1 MHIYDVLDLV
11 ERPNSPKVEKVYFSK
26 CTGFT
31 IYSNS
36 AILEKIAFCR
46 FAGESA
52 IRQLPVWV
60 RPQVKKYDVFGR
72 ALRDMIVFFKTAEQT
87 VSLFPSVHLYF

>member
-1 MHIYDVLDLV
+1 M
-11 ERPNSPKVEKVYFSK
+11 ERPYTPKVEKVYFYK
-26 CTGFT
+26 CIGFT
-31 IYSNS
+31 VYSNS
-36 AILEKIAFCR
+36 AIFEKIAFCR

-87 VSLFPSVHLYF
+87 VSLFFCLSIILILLTI

>member
-1 MHIYDVLDLV
+1 MYRFYSIQQ
-11 ERPNSPKVEKVYFSK
+11 FSYIK
-26 CTGFT
+26 
-31 IYSNS
+31 
-36 AILEKIAFCR
+36 KIAFCR

-87 VSLFPSVHLYF
+87 VSIFLILLTI